1 MAEERGYGV
10 PEVLRLVKITYRQLD
25 YWARTDLVVPSVSDA
40 GGSGTKRLYSFRDIV
55 ELRVI
60 KSLLDT
66 GVSLQNIRKAIEYL
80 RGLNQ
85 PPTGMTLVSDGDRV
99 YAEDSPGALL
109 DLLAKGQGV
118 FAIAVDKVWKDLEKS
133 VGKSRKAGDG
143 AARAGGR

>member
-1 MAEERGYGV
+1 MTEERGYGV

-25 YWARTDLVVPSVSDA
+25 YWARTELVVPSVSDA

-66 GVSLQNIRKAIEYL
+66 GVSLHNIRKAIEYL
-80 RGLNQ
+80 RDLNEA
-85 PPTGMTLVSDGDRV
+85 PTGTTLVSDGDRV

-109 DLLAKGQGV
+109 DLLAEGQGV
-118 FAIAVDKVWKDLEKS
+118 FAIAIDKVWKDLEKS
-133 VGKSRKAGDG
+133 VGKSRPGRD

>member
-25 YWARTDLVVPSVSDA
+25 YWARTELVVPSVSDA

-80 RGLNQ
+80 RDLNEA
-85 PPTGMTLVSDGDRV
+85 PTGTTLVSDGDRV

-109 DLLAKGQGV
+109 DLLAEGQGV
-118 FAIAVDKVWKDLEKS
+118 FAIAIDKVWKDLEKS
-133 VGKSRKAGDG
+133 VGKSRPGRD